1 MQHDRIVYDIDSTLE
16 RPLKIIIPRFKEMPE
31 EYAFLRDTADRA
43 IQKIK
48 QFESFKSSYGY
59 CHYDLLPKNFHFD
72 EGNLITFFDFDW
84 LGKGFLANDLMT
96 FYIQLFFLVYH
107 KIITQEEADR
117 SFMVL
122 VDGYR
127 EQRNLSEEELE
138 AIPWLGVMFWI
149 FGLGFYEE
157 NFDDF
162 SNTFLTPK
170 FIRDRIAMIKK
181 WVDSYCNTRFTAA
194 G

>member
-1 MQHDRIVYDIDSTLE
+1 
-16 RPLKIIIPRFKEMPE
+16 MPE